1 MSISSATAVSVTEL
15 SRHIE
20 PRPQQQSVAEKAAE
34 ARRAEPR
41 SSDAGEGRGV
51 KVDIKA

>member
-20 PRPQQQSVAEKAAE
+20 PRPQQQSVADKVAE
-34 ARRAEPR
+34 ARQAEPP
-41 SSDAGEGRGV
+41 SSDVGLGRGV
-51 KVDIKA
+51 KIDFKV